1 MGKSLVIVESPAKA
15 KTIGKYL
22 GSDYVVEASIGHI
35 MDLPKND
42 IGVELKKRTF
52 EPTLIVSPG
61 KEKIVDRL
69 KKLASK
75 ADMVYLAPDPDREG
89 EAIAAH
95 LSIQLLPMM
104 KDKSKVRRVTFN
116 EITKKAV
123 QAAFLN
129 ARDIDEDLVDA
140 QQTRRVLDRL
150 VGYQVSPL
158 LWDKVRRGLS
168 AGRVQTVALRLIVER
183 EQEINDF
190 NPVEYWTIDAQLEPT
205 ANKQSFTARFVGVNG
220 VPARVANGKDEEGKE
235 LFLSN
240 ALPDHEAVDEVVSEL
255 KVAKWSVRSVEKKE
269 RRNNPKAPYTTSK
282 LQQDAAGRLGFNVR
296 RTMGVAQRLYEG
308 VEIGS
313 EGTVGLITYMRTDS
327 TRVSADAIEEAREFI
342 GKIGANYLPAKPN
355 EYAGKKQVEAQDAHE
370 AIRPTSV
377 KYTPDSIRKYLSDEQ
392 YRLYKLIWQRF
403 VSSQMTPAVFDQ
415 TTVDI
420 VAQAKLAYDFRVTG
434 SVLKFEGHLK
444 FEEEDKRTRQAAKD
458 KAAKEEASAK
468 PVVDAGAAAQAG
480 SEEEDEAE
488 ARLPE
493 LSNGEALRLQK
504 LDPLQKFTQPPPRF
518 NEASLVKTLEEK
530 GIGRPSTYASI
541 INTIQDRD
549 YVKKIQSKFVPTEIG
564 TVVTKLLVKNF
575 PYIFDT
581 AYTATLEGELDAV
594 EDGTERWTDLLKGFY
609 DHFEKELN
617 VASDNMEDVK
627 RMEQK
632 TDETCDNCGSPLI
645 LKWGKFGSFY
655 SCSNFT
661 KVKPMT
667 IAAGPWKKD
676 PKAVTKKVTSAFAF
690 PLIVKSTTE
699 DVIEYSKE
707 VGDTK
712 EMASAIAEAAE
723 QGKKV
728 SVEPISCDFTK
739 ENFAAKP
746 DLSAPGADEVAEEE
760 FCDNCGR
767 VMVLRN
773 GPWGPFMACPGYN
786 EDPPCKTIRKL
797 NQKVQQKPPV
807 QLEEA
812 CPKCGKPLLLRNG
825 QYGEFISCSGY
836 PKCKYIKQELLDVKC
851 PKDGGDIAV
860 RKTKRGDLFYG
871 CVNYPKCD
879 FASNLKLINQTCP
892 KCDSAYV
899 LEVVNDKGTY
909 LVCPNNREALPKRR
923 KKKGAPEE
931 VPTTPLCTYEKK
943 IAGPAPVPTIER
955 PDPEKTRAVVE
966 SVA

>member
-1 MGKSLVIVESPAKA
+1 MSKSLVIVESPAKA

-42 IGVELKKRTF
+42 IGVELKNRTF

-61 KEKIVDRL
+61 KEKVVERL
-69 KKLASK
+69 KKLAAK
-75 ADMVYLAPDPDREG
+75 ADTVYLAPDPDREG

-95 LSIQLLPMM
+95 LSMQLLPMV

-123 QAAFLN
+123 QAAFLH
-129 ARDIDEDLVDA
+129 ARDINENLVDA

-190 NPVEYWTIDAQLEPT
+190 KPVEYWTIDALLEPT
-205 ANKQSFTARFVGVNG
+205 ADKQSFTARFVGVNG
-220 VPARVANGKDEEGKE
+220 VPSRVANGVDEQGKE
-235 LFLSN
+235 LYLAN
-240 ALPDHEAVDEVVSEL
+240 ALPDKEAIEEAVGEL
-255 KVAKWSVRSVEKKE
+255 GNAKWSVRSVEKKE

-282 LQQDAAGRLGFNVR
+282 LQQDASGRLGFNVR

-308 VEIGS
+308 VEIGA

-327 TRVSADAIEEAREFI
+327 TRVSPDAIAEAREFI
-342 GKIGANYLPAKPN
+342 GKLGAAYLPASPN
-355 EYAGKKQVEAQDAHE
+355 EYAGKKQEQAQDAHE
-370 AIRPTSV
+370 AIRPTNV
-377 KYTPDSIRKYLSDEQ
+377 AYTPQSIRKYLSDEQ
-392 YRLYKLIWQRF
+392 FRLYKLIWQRF

-420 VAQAKLAYDFRVTG
+420 VAQAKRAYDFRATG
-434 SVLKFEGHLK
+434 SVLKFDGHLK
-444 FEEEDKRTRQAAKD
+444 FEEEDKRARQ
-458 KAAKEEASAK
+458 AAKEEAKAATESAE
-468 PVVDAGAAAQAG
+468 GE
-480 SEEEDEAE
+480 EEEDR
-488 ARLPE
+488 RLPE
-493 LSNGEALRLQK
+493 LNDGEALRLEK
-504 LDPLQKFTQPPPRF
+504 LDPQQKFTQPPPRY

-549 YVKKIQSKFVPTEIG
+549 YVKKIQSRFVPTEIG
-564 TVVTKLLVKNF
+564 IVVTKLLVKNF

-594 EDGTERWTDLLKGFY
+594 EEGHEKWTDLLNGFY
-609 DHFEKELN
+609 GHFEKELH
-617 VASDNMEDVK
+617 VAEKQMEDIK
-627 RMEQK
+627 RMEES
-632 TDETCDNCGSPLI
+632 TTEVCDNCGAPLV

-655 SCSNFT
+655 SCSSFS
-661 KVKPMT
+661 KAKPVT
-667 IAAGPWKKD
+667 VAAGPWKKD
-676 PKAVTKKVTSAFAF
+676 PKTALMKVTKALSY
-690 PLIVKSTTE
+690 PIIVKATTE
-699 DVIEYSKE
+699 DVVEYSKE
-707 VGDTK
+707 TNDAK
-712 EMASAIAEAAE
+712 ELTAAIGEAME

-728 SVEPISCDFTK
+728 TAEAFSCDFTK

-746 DLSAPGADEVAEEE
+746 DLSAPGADEAPEEE
-760 FCDNCGR
+760 ACDNCGR
-767 VMVLRN
+767 TMVLRN

-797 NQKVQQKPPV
+797 NQKVQQKPPT
-807 QLEEA
+807 QLDEA

-860 RKTKRGDLFYG
+860 RKTKRGDVFYG

-879 FASNLKLINQTCP
+879 FASNLKLIDKTCP
-892 KCDSAYV
+892 KCDSAYL
-899 LEVVNDKGTY
+899 LEVNNDKGTY

-931 VPTTPLCTYEKK
+931 EPTTPLCTYEKK
-943 IAGPAPVPTIER
+943 IAGLAPVPELER

>member
-22 GSDYVVEASIGHI
+22 GNDYVVEASIGHI

>member
-1 MGKSLVIVESPAKA
+1 MAKSLVIVESPAKA

-42 IGVELKKRTF
+42 IGVELKNRTF

-61 KEKIVDRL
+61 KEKIVERL
-69 KKLASK
+69 KKLAAK

-104 KDKSKVRRVTFN
+104 KNKSQVRRVTFN

-123 QAAFLN
+123 QAAFQH

-183 EQEINDF
+183 EQEINAF
-190 NPVEYWTIDAQLEPT
+190 NPVEYWTIDAELEST
-205 ANKQSFTARFVGVNG
+205 AGKQSFTARFVGVNG
-220 VPARVANGKDEEGKE
+220 TPSRVANGKDEEGKE

-240 ALPDHEAVDEVVSEL
+240 ALPDKEAVDEAIGEL
-255 KVAKWSVRSVEKKE
+255 KHAKWSVRSVEKKE
-269 RRNNPKAPYTTSK
+269 RRSNPRAPYTTSK
-282 LQQDAAGRLGFNVR
+282 LQQDASGRLGFNVR

-327 TRVSADAIEEAREFI
+327 TRVSADAIAEAREFI
-342 GKIGANYLPAKPN
+342 GKLGAPYLPASAN
-355 EYAGKKQVEAQDAHE
+355 EYAGKKQAQAQDAHE

-377 KYTPDSIRKYLSDEQ
+377 SYTPESIRKYLSDEQ

-420 VAQAKLAYDFRVTG
+420 VAQAKQAYDFRVTG
-434 SVLKFEGHLK
+434 SVLKFDGHLR
-444 FEEEDKRTRQAAKD
+444 FDEEDKRARQAAKGL
-458 KAAKEEASAK
+458 AAKEEAKAAKSA
-468 PVVDAGAAAQAG
+468 DQDAQADG
-480 SEEEDEAE
+480 EEEAE
-488 ARLPE
+488 RRLPE
-493 LSNGEALRLQK
+493 LSEGEALRLEK
-504 LDPLQKFTQPPPRF
+504 LDPQQKFTQPPPRY

-549 YVKKIQSKFVPTEIG
+549 YVKKIQAKFVPTEIG
-564 TVVTKLLVKNF
+564 TVVTGLLVKNF

-594 EDGTERWTDLLKGFY
+594 EDGKERWTDLLKGFY
-609 DHFEKELN
+609 DHFEKELS
-617 VASDNMEDVK
+617 VAGKNMEDVK

-632 TDETCDNCGSPLI
+632 TGEVCDNCGAPLI

-667 IAAGPWKKD
+667 VAAGPWKKD
-676 PKAVTKKVTSAFAF
+676 SKAVLKKITKALSYPIT
-690 PLIVKSTTE
+690 VKATTE

-707 VGDTK
+707 TDDAK
-712 EMASAIAEAAE
+712 ELTAAINEAMEA
-723 QGKKV
+723 GKKV
-728 SVEPISCDFTK
+728 TAEPFSCDFTK

-860 RKTKRGDLFYG
+860 RKTKRGDVFYG

-879 FASNLKLINQTCP
+879 FASNLKLVDKTCP

-899 LEVVNDKGTY
+899 LEVTNDKGTY

-923 KKKGAPEE
+923 KKKGAPVEE
-931 VPTTPLCTYEKK
+931 PTTPACTYEKK
-943 IAGPAPVPTIER
+943 IAGPAPVPVIEK